1 MAIVLVVQSGKH
13 RGRKIKFPEDGT
25 LLIGRDP
32 ECHLRLAST
41 DVSRKHC
48 LLTLGPAGITVKD
61 LGSRNGTFVDDF
73 LISPTGILKPGSVL
87 RVGNMEFKLPGK
99 RPLADKPGSA
109 TEKPMNDD
117 AIAVWLSNEGETDQ
131 PNLDE
136 STIVT
141 NKNKKPPKTEESEAL
156 ETEKATDYSRHPHAQ
171 AAAEIIARHWQS
183 KG

>member
-1 MAIVLVVQSGKH
+1 MAIVLIVQSGKH
-13 RGRKIKFPEDGT
+13 RGRKIKFPEDGK

-48 LLTLGPAGITVKD
+48 LLTLGPAGVTVKD
-61 LGSRNGTFVDDF
+61 LESRNGTFIDDF

-99 RPLADKPGSA
+99 RPPSEKSA
-109 TEKPMNDD
+109 SEVDD
-117 AIAVWLSNEGETDQ
+117 ASDDKIAVWLSHEGETDR

-141 NKNKKPPKTEESEAL
+141 GRGKPPEPEESVPS
-156 ETEKATDYSRHPHAQ
+156 EKEQATDYTRHPHAE
-171 AAAEIIARHWQS
+171 AAAEIIVKHWQS

>member
-13 RGRKIKFPEDGT
+13 RGRKIKFPEDGK

-48 LLTLGPAGITVKD
+48 LLTLGPAGVAVKD

-73 LISPTGILKPGSVL
+73 LVSPSGILKPGSVL
-87 RVGNMEFKLPGK
+87 RVGNMEFKLLGK
-99 RPLADKPGSA
+99 RRPAGKSDSVD
-109 TEKPMNDD
+109 EEPMSDD
-117 AIAVWLSNEGETDQ
+117 EIAVWLTNEGETDQ
-131 PNLDE
+131 PNLED
-136 STIVT
+136 STIVPG
-141 NKNKKPPKTEESEAL
+141 KKPPAAEESEPS
-156 ETEKATDYSRHPHAQ
+156 EKEKLTDYSRHPHAE
-171 AAAEIIARHWQS
+171 AAAEIIVKHWQS